1 MSSTTKINKFKFHHN
16 SLTKFSVLHSDPNT
30 SFCSRPA
37 RNLLGNIKFLP
48 QEKKIWLKSRKTW
61 TQEVFLG
68 GLVIIINSDPRKMT
82 KDSRFFDFMT

>member
-1 MSSTTKINKFKFHHN
+1 M
-16 SLTKFSVLHSDPNT
+16 
-30 SFCSRPA
+30 PA
-37 RNLLGNIKFLP
+37 RNLLGKLKKFAT
-48 QEKKIWLKSRKTW
+48 EKKIWLKSRKTW